1 MLDAIAPS
9 NGSRRSVTRA
19 LLASCV
25 KNGILGSF
33 CFDANG
39 DPTVTPVTIL
49 QAKRPGRTR
58 QLDTRGTD
66 VVDVIDA
73 TQSLIR

>member
-1 MLDAIAPS
+1 MRSRTRTGAAGRSREPS
-9 NGSRRSVTRA
+9 F
-19 LLASCV
+19 ASCV
-25 KNGILGSF
+25 KNGILGDF

-39 DPTVTPVTIL
+39 DRTVTPVTIL
-49 QAKRPGRTR
+49 QAERPGRTR

-66 VVDVIDA
+66 FVDVIDA